1 MEAREMVQGG
11 ALKEG
16 DTILELVDVHMHFG
30 KVAALSGVSLEVKK
44 GEIHSII
51 GPNGAGKTVMMNC
64 INGLYRPQK
73 GDILYKGQRINELK
87 PYQRAELGLSRTF
100 QKIELF
106 GGMTVLDNI
115 RLGRHIQLRSGIVS
129 GSIYV
134 GKTRKE
140 ELECRKFLEEEIIDL
155 LEIEDIRDKTVH
167 MLPYGLQKRV
177 ELGRALALQPELL
190 LLDEPLAGLN
200 LEEVEDMARF
210 ILDINEEERWRVTCI
225 LVEHDMGVV
234 MDISNRVFVL
244 NFGNP
249 IMDGP
254 PAEVQKNPEVVKAY
268 LGEEDLYSTRR

>member
-1 MEAREMVQGG
+1 MYQAGEVREGETL
-11 ALKEG
+11 LKIEN
-16 DTILELVDVHMHFG
+16 IHMYFG
-30 KVAALSGVSLEVKK
+30 RVAALAGVDLEVKK

-64 INGLYRPQK
+64 INGLYRPQRGK
-73 GDILYKGQRINELK
+73 IHYKGQDITSLK
-87 PYQRAELGLSRTF
+87 PHARATLGISRTF

-115 RLGRHIQLRSGIVS
+115 RLGRHIHLKSGILS

-134 GKTRKE
+134 GKTKQE
-140 ELECRKFLEEEIIDL
+140 ELNSRKFIEEEIIDL
-155 LEIEDIRDKTVH
+155 LEIENIRSKTVD

-177 ELGRALALQPELL
+177 ELGRALALNPELL

-210 ILDINEEERWRVTCI
+210 ILDIHEEKRWKVTCI

-234 MDISNRVFVL
+234 MDISDRVFVL
-244 NFGNP
+244 NFGNK
-249 IMDGP
+249 IVDGTP
-254 PAEVQKNPEVVKAY
+254 KEVQSNPEVIKAY
-268 LGEEDLYSTRR
+268 LGEEDLYATRR